1 VELVAQLGL
10 AQHGMVRIGAV
21 HYNTPQE
28 IDRVLQAV
36 DDLAAR
42 RAR

>member
-1 VELVAQLGL
+1 
-10 AQHGMVRIGAV
+10 VRVGPV

-28 IDRVLQAV
+28 IDRLLQAV

-42 RAR
+42 RKH